1 MSTATNPRRRRLPFT
16 VTALLFVSAA
26 YVAWLVGVHDKPTSP
41 TSGRGPKPPQRDV
54 NATVDVKRSVP
65 GARRA
70 PGPGRAPGAGRAQPG
85 RLAFMDAAVADSG
98 AKRPSKADR
107 PARPAPVDATSGAV
121 EPYGIVFSG
130 PPLEIPRIKTAMQ
143 QLLIAMGWTA
153 NQVQV
158 DESPKGDSVGYVLS
172 VGSPDTGTFDL
183 AKRPELGLAPE
194 TVQYIDRLGQMKA
207 ITMASKKE
215 ILATMLGR
223 GRRFEFS
230 GPNCSVEKLKE
241 HIAIRQNVVYWGYR
255 AGWIFPENRTY
266 QYDTVEHW
274 QPMLEDNW
282 TLKPGVKPSKGVGD
296 AFVGKS
302 FYIIGCTSACRFIFA
317 QGVFDYFQQVKP
329 NPGVMARLEASL
341 DRQHPFAG
349 ICPTKSSDGT
359 APTDGILLARHVNV
373 PWNHWVPGDW
383 GWIKNTDP
391 KSSEEFGS
399 EGSNI
404 IYAGGGVFLN
414 YYHNHQ
420 KKNLDQLLKRVYG
433 WRFGLEESELDLDP
447 TTMNLLRKD
456 PRDGGMLRDVRDFPR
471 LFN

>member
-1 MSTATNPRRRRLPFT
+1 MLTF
-16 VTALLFVSAA
+16 
-26 YVAWLVGVHDKPTSP
+26 
-41 TSGRGPKPPQRDV
+41 RGPDG
-54 NATVDVKRSVP
+54 TRSVP
-65 GARRA
+65 AA
-70 PGPGRAPGAGRAQPG
+70 KLAQPL

-98 AKRPSKADR
+98 AKNSSKTDR
-107 PARPAPVDATSGAV
+107 PALPAASEATKGAA
-121 EPYGIVFSG
+121 EPFGIVFSG
-130 PPLEIPRIKTAMQ
+130 PPAEIPGIKAAMQ
-143 QLLIAMGWTA
+143 QLLIAMGWTE

-158 DESPKGDSVGYVLS
+158 NDSPNGDSVSYVLS
-172 VGSPDTGTFDL
+172 LGTPDAGTFDL

-194 TVQYIDRLGQMKA
+194 TVQYIDRLGQKKA

-215 ILATMLGR
+215 ILATMLWP

-241 HIAIRQNVVYWGYR
+241 HIAIRQNVVYWGFR

-274 QPMLEDNW
+274 QPMLEDDW
-282 TLKPGVKPSKGVGD
+282 TLKPGVKASKAIAD

-349 ICPTKSSDGT
+349 MWPAKTRDGT
-359 APTDGILLARHVNV
+359 APADGFFLARHVNV

-404 IYAGGGVFLN
+404 IYAGGGLFLN

-433 WRFGLEESELDLDP
+433 WRFGLEESELDLEAA
-447 TTMNLLRKD
+447 TMDLLRKD

-471 LFN
+471 FFN